1 MPKANLTTKEVARL
15 LHISEAT
22 VKRWAETGAL
32 QSEKTLGGH
41 RRFSIQSIARLRR
54 DQNLGLEKQSRP
66 TRAGRKETTS
76 PVIEPSE
83 YLELLLLGQ
92 EVEAGAMLID
102 AYLHHH
108 SLPSIFD
115 HTITE
120 AMHGVGELWFRG
132 DISVADEH
140 LATQMVLSGLEKLR
154 GVVVPEDQTGL
165 RAICCGIEGDL
176 HELPVHLAEIIL
188 ESEGWDVINL
198 GPNTPLFSLAEM
210 VKQKR
215 PDLICIAARTVNDLA
230 RATIE
235 YEQLEKAAAKFGAAM
250 ILGGEAFVNSD
261 IRARFPADLHANDFK
276 TFSKSLQTI
285 SKKHR

>member
-66 TRAGRKETTS
+66 TRAERMATTK

-83 YLELLLLGQ
+83 YLKLLLRGQ

-115 HTITE
+115 HIITG
-120 AMHGVGELWFRG
+120 AMHDVGERWFRG

-165 RAICCGIEGDL
+165 SAICCGIEGDL

-210 VKQKR
+210 VKQKQ

-235 YEQLEKAAAKFGAAM
+235 YEQLKKAAAKVGAAM
-250 ILGGEAFVNSD
+250 ILGGEAFVSSD
-261 IRARFPADLHANDFK
+261 MRARFPADLHANDFK
-276 TFSKSLQTI
+276 TFSKFLQTI